1 MQQSSAISNYRPDA
15 GLQGESGRVIIP
27 QKAPVG
33 MRLAGIHSRSFI
45 YHFKNGKINTF
56 REAGGIQDVFNYL
69 Q

>member
-15 GLQGESGRVIIP
+15 GPQGESGRVIIP

-33 MRLAGIHSRSFI
+33 IRLAGIHSGSFI
-45 YHFKNGKINTF
+45 YHFKNGKINMF
-56 REAGGIQDVFNYL
+56 REVGGMRDVLNCF